1 MTQILGMESTAHS
14 DYEQPFAVTYL
25 GTSLLVIYLPIAL
38 IRDWLYKILKH
49 CSGRSIDDKETSD
62 NLADFDAAEKL
73 NRSQYTFELKNQ
85 VSIAIKETGTDF
97 YSHEVKPLVLECKDD
112 TGKQKQARELTPWD
126 IATFGFYLAPIW
138 FVSEYLANATLAR
151 TNVST
156 STVLFSTTGLF
167 TLFIGAFLGQDTVNI
182 AKVVSVFVTMAG
194 VAMTTLGKTWAS
206 DESQSS
212 TAKNEKHYLVGYLFG
227 LLAAMTN
234 GLFTVL
240 LKKFVEEGEKVDMQK
255 IFGYIGLFTLLAL
268 WWLAWP
274 LTALGIEPKFTL
286 PQSTKVAE
294 VVVANSFVAN
304 VISDYF
310 WALGAVWTTPLVAA
324 IGESLTIP
332 LAMVADMVIHHQHY
346 SLNNL
351 YTWLCSGTS
360 WICNR

>member
-1 MTQILGMESTAHS
+1 MQRRHGEA
-14 DYEQPFAVTYL
+14 
-25 GTSLLVIYLPIAL
+25 
-38 IRDWLYKILKH
+38 
-49 CSGRSIDDKETSD
+49 
-62 NLADFDAAEKL
+62 
-73 NRSQYTFELKNQ
+73 
-85 VSIAIKETGTDF
+85 ETGQRA
-97 YSHEVKPLVLECKDD
+97 YSMGHCYIWLLPC
-112 TGKQKQARELTPWD
+112 P
-126 IATFGFYLAPIW
+126 YL
-138 FVSEYLANATLAR
+138 YLANATLAR

-346 SLNNL
+346 SIIYILGSAQVLLGFVIANL
-351 YTWLCSGTS
+351 SDWFLQKQG
-360 WICNR
+360 